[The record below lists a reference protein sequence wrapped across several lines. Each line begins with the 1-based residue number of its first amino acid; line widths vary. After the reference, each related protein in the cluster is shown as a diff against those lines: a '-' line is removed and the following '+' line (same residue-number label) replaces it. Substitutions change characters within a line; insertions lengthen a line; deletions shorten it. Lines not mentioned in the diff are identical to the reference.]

1 MIING
6 ETLKK
11 YIVLLAYSLIM
22 WLMRS
27 SKFKKKHIK
36 DMSADF
42 LLRCQ
47 NSLWL
52 EKRLN
57 LPFEGLF
64 FKKIFDDSI
73 SHKLREYA
81 SKKTKKKYCLT
92 TNNCEYTFA
101 TYYVIQSLRP

>member
-1 MIING
+1 MIVNG
-6 ETLKK
+6 ETFKNNF
-11 YIVLLAYSLIM
+11 IFLLAYSLIM

-57 LPFEGLF
+57 LPFDILILGSKSWF
-64 FKKIFDDSI
+64 FGYFMIPKMFKISSRYHTDYI
-73 SHKLREYA
+73 L
-81 SKKTKKKYCLT
+81 
-92 TNNCEYTFA
+92 
-101 TYYVIQSLRP
+101 